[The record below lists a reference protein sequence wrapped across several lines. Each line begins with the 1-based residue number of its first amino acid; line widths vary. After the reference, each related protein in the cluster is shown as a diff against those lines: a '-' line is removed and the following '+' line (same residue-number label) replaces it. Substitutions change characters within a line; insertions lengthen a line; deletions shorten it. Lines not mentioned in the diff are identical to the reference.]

1 MRNSAC
7 VLAAT
12 CLFSTLAVP
21 ASAETVNC
29 TAITTL
35 PYTISVQ
42 GVYCLTGDLVTGITS
57 GAAITVDTNN
67 VTIDLNGYKVGG
79 QAAGAG
85 TDARGIVASNRSNVR
100 IHNGVVRGF
109 RYGVSLV
116 LGSGHVIENMLLD
129 FNTEKGIDVSSAN
142 GAIVRGNRVNNT
154 GGSTF
159 GVDVYGIYVSGGS
172 GVRVLDNDV
181 ATTVRNSAN
190 TGTAYGIR
198 VMASPAFIDNNR
210 VSDSTD
216 NGIFSSNNSDV
227 TLVNNR
233 VLNSIAGGLIGLRTN
248 TGPSIYKDNIVTGF
262 ATPFSASIDGGGNAS
277 AP

>member
-12 CLFSTLAVP
+12 CIASTLAVP
-21 ASAETVNC
+21 AFAETVNC
-29 TAITTL
+29 TSITTL

-57 GAAITVDTNN
+57 GAAITVATNN

-109 RYGVSLV
+109 RYGVSLF

-142 GAIVRGNRVNNT
+142 GVIVRGNRVNNT
-154 GGSTF
+154 GGTTF
-159 GVDVYGIYVSGGS
+159 GVRGLRHLRSIGFRRPRARQRRRDHGPKQREYRKCLWHSGDGES
-172 GVRVLDNDV
+172 GVHRQQSRERLD
-181 ATTVRNSAN
+181 
-190 TGTAYGIR
+190 
-198 VMASPAFIDNNR
+198 
-210 VSDSTD
+210 
-216 NGIFSSNNSDV
+216 
-227 TLVNNR
+227 
-233 VLNSIAGGLIGLRTN
+233 GLWHFQFEQPPT
-248 TGPSIYKDNIVTGF
+248 
-262 ATPFSASIDGGGNAS
+262 
-277 AP
+277 

>member
-1 MRNSAC
+1 VRNPTC
-7 VLAAT
+7 ILAAT
-12 CLFSTLAVP
+12 CLVSTLTVP
-21 ASAETVNC
+21 AFAETVNC
-29 TAITTL
+29 TSITTL

-57 GAAITVDTNN
+57 GAAITVATNN

-100 IHNGVVRGF
+100 IHNGIVRGF
-109 RYGVSLV
+109 RYGVSLY

-129 FNTEKGIDVSSAN
+129 FNTEKGIDVSYAN
-142 GAIVRGNRVNNT
+142 GVIVRGNRVNNT
-154 GGSTF
+154 GGTTF
-159 GVDVYGIYVSGGS
+159 GVDVYGIYVLAGS

-181 ATTVRNSAN
+181 ATTARNSAN
-190 TGTAYGIR
+190 TGSAYGIR

-210 VSDSTD
+210 VSDSSD
-216 NGIFSSNNSDV
+216 YGIYSSNNSDV

-233 VLNSIAGGLIGLRTN
+233 ILNSIAGGSIGLRTN
-248 TGPSIYKDNIVTGF
+248 AGPSIHKDNIVTGF
-262 ATPFSASIDGGGNAS
+262 TTPFSASIDGGGNVS